1 VSGLRL
7 RAIDLATLA
16 YVGVA
21 TVAWLRLVSDDAIGE
36 RALLPA
42 VHALLVVLVLLAP
55 RARAAGPL
63 GRFLGEWYPLLLLPG
78 LYGEVH
84 ALTVHAG
91 FQNEHWIQQ
100 LEGWVFG
107 SQVSYRWIRAQPSR
121 LLSWILHVAYLAYYP
136 ILYGSP
142 LGLWL
147 GGRREASRQT
157 IFAIMVTFY
166 LCYASFLVFPVAG
179 PRYAFGTVHNA
190 ATGVWPARVA
200 GWLIDHGDS
209 WGAAFPS
216 SHVAAAVVATGMAL
230 RHWRRLGL
238 VLLPFTI
245 GLIPAT
251 VYGQF
256 HYGVDALAGLAVA
269 ALVLVTMHFA
279 EAGAPGRLGAADLCG
294 QSSLTYSSA
303 RAPAAAK
310 GMGGSPEAPRPQE
323 IDDTSKSGLAR
334 PPDTWPP

>member
-1 VSGLRL
+1 MSGHRL
-7 RAIDLATLA
+7 RGIDLATLA

-21 TVAWLRLVSDDAIGE
+21 TVAGLRPVSDDAIGE
-36 RALLPA
+36 RASLIA

-55 RARAAGPL
+55 RARAAGPI

-84 ALTVHAG
+84 VLTVHAG
-91 FQNEHWIQQ
+91 FQNERCIQQ

-121 LLSWILHVAYLAYYP
+121 LLSWTLHICYLAYYP

-166 LCYASFLVFPVAG
+166 LCYASFLFFPVAG
-179 PRYAFGTVHNA
+179 PRYAVDIAHNV
-190 ATGVWPARVA
+190 ATAVWPARVA
-200 GWLIDHGDS
+200 AWLIDHGDS

-216 SHVAAAVVATGMAL
+216 SHVAGAVVATGMAL
-230 RHWRRLGL
+230 QHWRRLGL
-238 VLLPFTI
+238 ALLPFTI

-251 VYGQF
+251 IYGQF

-269 ALVLVTMHFA
+269 ALVLVAMQCA
-279 EAGAPGRLGAADLCG
+279 ESGAQDRVGQRISADSPAPSRTCAPVRRQPPRAWVALLRRRSLGR
-294 QSSLTYSSA
+294 
-303 RAPAAAK
+303 
-310 GMGGSPEAPRPQE
+310 
-323 IDDTSKSGLAR
+323 
-334 PPDTWPP
+334 